1 MAKTE
6 ITKQQFKAYLQVQ
19 MSGITNMFD
28 LRNVTALTGLDK
40 NQCMAIM
47 KNYTEL
53 YKKYINELK
62 RYYKKQDARQRQ
74 RSTPSSGT
82 WRWMAENE

>member
-1 MAKTE
+1 MATE
-6 ITKQQFKAYLQVQ
+6 IKITEAQFNRYEGCRL
-19 MSGITNMFD
+19 SGATNMMD

-53 YKKYINELK
+53 YKKYNK
-62 RYYKKQDARQRQ
+62 
-74 RSTPSSGT
+74 
-82 WRWMAENE
+82 